1 MLCRYRQDA
10 LLSLLL
16 LLLQNEIY
24 LFSAYTRFT
33 LYSYDYCLFNVFS
46 FCVYTF
52 VRPVCNKVA
61 ISPGHASTER
71 IRGIAVA
78 VVRVWV
84 IS

>member
-10 LLSLLL
+10 LSLLL

-24 LFSAYTRFT
+24 LFSAYTRT
-33 LYSYDYCLFNVFS
+33 VYATAMTTVCLMSLASAF
-46 FCVYTF
+46 TF

-71 IRGIAVA
+71 ISGIAVA
-78 VVRVWV
+78 TVRVWV
-84 IS
+84 I